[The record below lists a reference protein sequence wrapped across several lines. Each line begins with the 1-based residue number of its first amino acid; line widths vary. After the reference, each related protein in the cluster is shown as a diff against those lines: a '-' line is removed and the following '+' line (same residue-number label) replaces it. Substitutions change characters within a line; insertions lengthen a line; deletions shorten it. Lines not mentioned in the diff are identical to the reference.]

1 MADILVLIT
10 IILVIFYAKEIKK
23 NNIFQIYYDFFQ
35 VREPLRNPK
44 EMAPLIASL
53 PLQGNPLS
61 PSGWPRRAA
70 TTVTRGGPESGRP
83 FILTSDV
90 HCKVYCF
97 VSQRYISWSAI

>member
-23 NNIFQIYYDFFQ
+23 TISSKFIMIFFQ